1 MLTQQQ
7 ERSKSLIAAVL
18 MILYSSVTLAVLN
31 SLDLVQDWYHS
42 SEYTPA
48 QKTFIVLCDELPF
61 MLVFMAH
68 WIIFY

>member
-1 MLTQQQ
+1 
-7 ERSKSLIAAVL
+7 